1 MKSGKK
7 IDYKKFLTPI
17 VFILLLVITVILNQ
31 KAFNQDKEALG
42 TEVYVKV
49 IDIKTKSQGLNPG
62 GLVVTV
68 SYKGEEYRLQG
79 VPSSAHFVMENSR
92 KYGSEI
98 KAVLYNGKLYY
109 DSSSIKLLS
118 DKLYYAFLLA
128 TLLVFS
134 YMILQMRE
142 KQQRKRF

>member
-7 IDYKKFLTPI
+7 DRLQKILTPI

-68 SYKGEEYRLQG
+68 SYKGEEYRLHG

-134 YMILQMRE
+134 YMILQMKE